1 MSNPERKLAD
11 NLNADRPESSTDNEA
26 FDLMRLMPNQI
37 RYAPAKY
44 LSIKKKLPITS
55 ANTAIP
61 KTAKNT
67 KTRSPTTIPAATAL
81 PFENPA
87 DEERATTKAT
97 LVLGTSAKVTIAAN
111 RANISPRL
119 IVIPMLNASQH
130 ARLRNGGEAAMEKT
144 SPCLR
149 WLCLRHNK
157 FLIAFGAEPGAAI
170 SCIPYT

>member
-119 IVIPMLNASQH
+119 IVIPMLNA
-130 ARLRNGGEAAMEKT
+130 
-144 SPCLR
+144 
-149 WLCLRHNK
+149 WLCGVPERQRRRVRQQPLVKLLRSPDGEYH
-157 FLIAFGAEPGAAI
+157 PG
-170 SCIPYT
+170 